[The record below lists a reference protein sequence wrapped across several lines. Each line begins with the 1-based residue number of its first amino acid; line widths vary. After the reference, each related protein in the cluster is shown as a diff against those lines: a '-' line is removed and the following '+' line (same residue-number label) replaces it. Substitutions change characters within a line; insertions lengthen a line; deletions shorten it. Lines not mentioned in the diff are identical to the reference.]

1 MAGRR
6 HSKNTKITVDGDDLS
21 AYTNA
26 SDYEKTAD
34 DEDTTCYGASAH
46 RYDPGLVDGT
56 FKMSGFYENGATSPR
71 ATISAL
77 IGADAVTVL
86 RQAEGTGTGKPQ
98 ESFSLLF
105 TKYAE
110 SNPVAGYITWAAEG
124 KMCSVVTETTQS

>member
-1 MAGRR
+1 MAGRS
-6 HSKNTKITVDGDDLS
+6 HGKNTVVSVDGDDLS

-46 RYDPGLVDGT
+46 RYDPGLVDGS
-56 FKMSGFYENGATSPR
+56 FKMSGFYEKGGTSPK

-77 IGADAVTVL
+77 IGADAVTIL
-86 RQAEGTGTGKPQ
+86 RKTEGTGTGKPQ
-98 ESFSLLF
+98 ESFSALAV
-105 TKYAE
+105 KYGE
-110 SNPVAGYITWAAEG
+110 SNPVAGYVTWSAEF